1 MTSISYSRARKTL
14 LDKFPD
20 SSEEEISTWIHFEDL
35 PAYFDLGLT
44 KRYDSGDSN
53 SRQLFNVSSFYFEQH
68 EVESFS
74 PRTRWLNYRQLTRNW
89 AGGMPGSTDFKTV
102 IEAAHNKNLQQSS
115 MQVLLSLEKPQNP
128 TLICVEYDPSRC
140 SGKLPPAMAEN
151 IEDGVYLR
159 DQVILFE
166 KFHFNKS
173 RPVHR
178 YAMNRRP
185 DDLHKLMIDTANNA
199 KEKTWELPSPTEL
212 FTKML
217 ARLNREQESGYP
229 SLSTC
234 GKSIVQGA
242 TIAHNSRPISESDKS
257 YHDRYRN
264 YFSE

>member
-1 MTSISYSRARKTL
+1 MTSISYGSAKKTL
-14 LDKFPD
+14 LDKFQD
-20 SSEEEISTWIHFEDL
+20 SSEEEISTWIRFEEL
-35 PAYFDLGLT
+35 PAYFDLALT
-44 KRYDSGDSN
+44 KKYDSGDSN
-53 SRQLFNVSSFYFEQH
+53 SRQLFNVITFFFKQY

-74 PRTRWLNYRQLTRNW
+74 PETRWLNYGQLTRSW
-89 AGGMPGSTDFKTV
+89 AGGIPGSTDFKKV
-102 IEAAHNKNLQQSS
+102 IEAAHNKNLKQPSL
-115 MQVLLSLEKPQNP
+115 QVLLSLEKPQNP

-140 SGKLPPAMAEN
+140 SGKLPPALAKN
-151 IEDGVYLR
+151 IEDGVYLKA
-159 DQVILFE
+159 QVILFE

-199 KEKTWELPSPTEL
+199 KEETWALPSPTQL
-212 FTKML
+212 FTLML
-217 ARLNREQESGYP
+217 ATLKREQESDYP

-234 GKSIVQGA
+234 GKSIVQDA
-242 TIAHNSRPISESDKS
+242 TKAHNSTPISEYDKS